1 MRLARLDLISY
12 GRFTN
17 ASFELPQGERD
28 VHIVFGSNESGKTT
42 SLMAIEDLLFGIQ
55 EQSPYNF
62 LHDYQTMRIGAML
75 ENGAERLDF
84 RRRKG
89 RRETILGPDGFPVAG
104 DEGLLG
110 PFLGG
115 ARRAFFD
122 RMFNLSHDRLAEGGR
137 AIIEAED
144 DVGQMLF
151 SAGTGLSDLR
161 ERLGQLDHEANGLWG
176 PRRSGTRLYYQAEE
190 RFNNR
195 DEAAAR
201 TFPVCKR
208 LAKGAKSAGRCR
220 EGL

>member
-1 MRLARLDLISY
+1 MRLARLDLITY

-104 DEGLLG
+104 NEGLLG
-110 PFLGG
+110 PFLGERAG
-115 ARRAFFD
+115 LFSTACSTSATTVWQKAEGRLSKRKTMSVRCCSPLARAFPIY
-122 RMFNLSHDRLAEGGR
+122 G
-137 AIIEAED
+137 
-144 DVGQMLF
+144 
-151 SAGTGLSDLR
+151 SA
-161 ERLGQLDHEANGLWG
+161 
-176 PRRSGTRLYYQAEE
+176 
-190 RFNNR
+190 
-195 DEAAAR
+195 
-201 TFPVCKR
+201 
-208 LAKGAKSAGRCR
+208 
-220 EGL
+220 